1 MAVDKPS
8 MSRILVTGGNGFVGR
23 NLVAALA
30 AREGNCDIIVGTID
44 GHAPCV
50 DDRIRSLTLDITNA
64 GQVRSVIEAVRPTHL
79 VHLAAKAA
87 VSSAQRNVRQ
97 TWMVNLDGTLN
108 VVLALAEALPDC
120 RLLYC
125 SSAEVYGASFRTGR
139 PLDESA
145 PLDPVNSYGA
155 SKAAADLMIG
165 QMTKQGLRAV
175 RVRPFNH
182 TGPGQNIE
190 FVVPAFAAQIA
201 RIERGEQPPVID
213 VGNLASRRDLLDVG
227 DVVDA
232 YCRIIARFDDLP
244 AGCVMNL
251 ASGHA
256 ISIADILDKLVSM
269 SPTKIEIVQDTT
281 RMRASDTPVV
291 VGDAGLA
298 RRLLG
303 WEPKVDISSTLA
315 GVLDYYRGLARA

>member
-1 MAVDKPS
+1 
-8 MSRILVTGGNGFVGR
+8 MSRILITGGSGFVGSH
-23 NLVAALA
+23 LVAALT
-30 AREGNCDIIVGTID
+30 AREWDCDIIVGTID
-44 GHAPCV
+44 SPSPARN
-50 DDRIRSLTLDITNA
+50 DRVRRFTLDITDA
-64 GQVRSVIEAVRPTHL
+64 SQVRSVLGAVRPTHL
-79 VHLAAKAA
+79 VHLAAIAA
-87 VSSAQRNVRQ
+87 VSSSQHNIRQ
-97 TWMVNLDGTLN
+97 TWKVNLDGTLN

-120 RLLYC
+120 RLIYC
-125 SSAEVYGASFRTGR
+125 GSAEAYGASFRAGR

-145 PLDPVNSYGA
+145 PLNPVNPYGA
-155 SKAAADLMIG
+155 SKAAADLMVG
-165 QMTKQGLRAV
+165 QMAEQGLRAV

-182 TGPGQNIE
+182 TGPGQSID

-201 RIERGEQPPVID
+201 RIERGEQPPVIT
-213 VGNLASRRDLLDVG
+213 VGNLSAQRDFLDVG

-256 ISIADILDKLVSM
+256 ISIADILDRLVAM
-269 SPTKIEIVQDTT
+269 SSAKIEVEQDSA
-281 RMRASDTPVV
+281 RMRPSDSPIV

-303 WEPKVDISSTLA
+303 WEPKIDFSTTLA
-315 GVLDYYRGLARA
+315 AVLDYYRGLVCA

>member
-1 MAVDKPS
+1 

-23 NLVAALA
+23 HLVAALA
-30 AREGNCDIIVGTID
+30 ARERNCDIIVGTIE
-44 GHAPCV
+44 GHTPSG

-79 VHLAAKAA
+79 VHLAAMAA
-87 VSSAQRNVRQ
+87 VSSAQRNIRQ
-97 TWMVNLDGTLN
+97 TWTVNLDGTLN

-125 SSAEVYGASFRTGR
+125 SSAEVYGASFRSGR
-139 PLDESA
+139 PLDEAA
-145 PLDPVNSYGA
+145 PLDPVNPYGA
-155 SKAAADLMIG
+155 SKAAADLMVG

-182 TGPGQNIE
+182 TGPGQNID

-201 RIERGEQPPVID
+201 RIERGEQPPMIS
-213 VGNLASRRDLLDVG
+213 VGNLASRRDFLDVD

-256 ISIADILDKLVSM
+256 ISTGEILDKLVSM

-281 RMRASDTPVV
+281 RMRPSDTPVV

-298 RRLLG
+298 RRMLG
-303 WEPKVDISSTLA
+303 WEPKVDFSSTLA
-315 GVLDYYRGLARA
+315 GVLDYYRALARA

>member
-1 MAVDKPS
+1 MAVGKPS
-8 MSRILVTGGNGFVGR
+8 MSRILITGGNGFVGR
-23 NLVAALA
+23 HLVAALA
-30 AREGNCDIIVGTID
+30 AHERNCDIIVGTID
-44 GHAPCV
+44 GHAPSG

-64 GQVRSVIEAVRPTHL
+64 GQVRSVIEAIRPTHL
-79 VHLAAKAA
+79 VHLAAMAA
-87 VSSAQRNVRQ
+87 VSSALRDIRP
-97 TWMVNLDGTLN
+97 TWTVNLNGTLN
-108 VVLALAEALPDC
+108 VVLAITEMSPDC

-145 PLDPVNSYGA
+145 PLDPVNPYGA
-155 SKAAADLMIG
+155 SKAAADLMIR
-165 QMTKQGLRAV
+165 QMAKQGLRAV

-182 TGPGQNIE
+182 TGPGQSID

-201 RIERGEQPPVID
+201 RIERGEQPPVIS
-213 VGNLASRRDLLDVG
+213 VGNLASRRDFLDVG

-232 YCRIIARFDDLP
+232 YCRIITRFDDLP

-256 ISIADILDKLVSM
+256 ISTADILDKLVSL
-269 SPTKIEIVQDTT
+269 SPTKIEIVQDAT
-281 RMRASDTPVV
+281 RMRPSDTPVV

-303 WEPKVDISSTLA
+303 WEPKVDFSSTLA

>member
-1 MAVDKPS
+1 
-8 MSRILVTGGNGFVGR
+8 
-23 NLVAALA
+23 
-30 AREGNCDIIVGTID
+30 
-44 GHAPCV
+44 
-50 DDRIRSLTLDITNA
+50 
-64 GQVRSVIEAVRPTHL
+64 
-79 VHLAAKAA
+79 
-87 VSSAQRNVRQ
+87 
-97 TWMVNLDGTLN
+97 VNLDGTLN

-145 PLDPVNSYGA
+145 PLDPVNPYGA

-201 RIERGEQPPVID
+201 QIERGEQPPVIY

-269 SPTKIEIVQDTT
+269 SPTKIKIVQDPT
-281 RMRASDTPVV
+281 RMRPSDTPVV

-298 RRLLG
+298 RRLLD
-303 WEPKVDISSTLA
+303 WEPKMDISSTLA

>member
-23 NLVAALA
+23 HLVAALA
-30 AREGNCDIIVGTID
+30 ARERNCHIIVGTID
-44 GHAPCV
+44 GHAPSV
-50 DDRIRSLTLDITNA
+50 DNKIRSLTLDVTNA
-64 GQVRSVIEAVRPTHL
+64 GQVHSVIEAVRPTHL
-79 VHLAAKAA
+79 VHLAAIAA

-97 TWMVNLDGTLN
+97 TWTVNLDGTLN

-201 RIERGEQPPVID
+201 QFERGEQPPVIY

-269 SPTKIEIVQDTT
+269 SPTKIKIVQDPT
-281 RMRASDTPVV
+281 RMRPSDTPVV